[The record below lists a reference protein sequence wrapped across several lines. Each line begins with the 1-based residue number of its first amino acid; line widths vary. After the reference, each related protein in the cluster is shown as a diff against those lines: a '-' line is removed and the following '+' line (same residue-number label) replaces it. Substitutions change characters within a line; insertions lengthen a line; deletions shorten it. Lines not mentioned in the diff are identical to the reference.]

1 MVSLLPLSV
10 CRERRSMRLPAV
22 ALVVLSVAQF
32 QATAAAAPA
41 GRLNFDSANLPE
53 ATVEVDLSQEMFKDL
68 FGIGDAAIAGIA
80 ETVLNSVEGGTDKNK
95 QTKLAAEQLEAARE
109 IAQLVGNVVREVRV
123 RAYESLP
130 EGTNDPQKL
139 FGPFEEQL
147 RTAKWETI
155 VKVREDDQIARVSV
169 MRSDGA
175 IQGVF
180 VVATDGDGAVIANIV
195 CDISPENVKKLT
207 AAATKI
213 GLKSNFQPKF
223 KFNVSHLPGETEEHA
238 TIVIQNKTSATP
250 PAPPT
255 PPTPPTPSASIVK

>member
-1 MVSLLPLSV
+1 
-10 CRERRSMRLPAV
+10 
-22 ALVVLSVAQF
+22 
-32 QATAAAAPA
+32 
-41 GRLNFDSANLPE
+41 
-53 ATVEVDLSQEMFKDL
+53 MFKDL

-95 QTKLAAEQLEAARE
+95 QAKLAAEQLEAARE

-139 FGPFEEQL
+139 FGPFDEQL
-147 RTAKWETI
+147 RAAKWETI

-223 KFNVSHLPGETEEHA
+223 KFNVSHLPGGTEEHE
-238 TIVIQNKTSATP
+238 TIVIQNKSSATA

-255 PPTPPTPSASIVK
+255 PPTPPTPPAPIVK